1 MRKNFRIAVISS
13 KGGVGKSTISMQLV
27 VPYLFEKNDSKPV
40 VYYEFDDENNDS
52 FSFQASR
59 LSVRKQIVVSSPLLR
74 EELAEI
80 FAKGESICLDIGAN
94 KTTMTLIEALDD
106 SGMINFLDLVIIPIL
121 DGEQDAINA
130 SYIYGILK
138 EYNSKL
144 KIIFVLNRVKDLG
157 YAKYQF
163 ENYFGDV
170 RGIFKNINSVIDNLQ
185 EEDKNSYLL
194 MLDSEVVKYSRRFGL
209 TIYEMSKLDRDFI
222 EILKDSLVNSSQE
235 EEIRLLSFK
244 NYISKSVKSY
254 EKNVLN
260 LAFRKM
266 DAVLQRRENE

>member
-13 KGGVGKSTISMQLV
+13 KGGVGKSTISMQLII
-27 VPYLFEKNDSKPV
+27 PYLFEKNDSKPV

-52 FSFQASR
+52 FSFGASR
-59 LSVRKQIVVSSPLLR
+59 LSVRKQVVVSSPLLR

-106 SGMINFLDLVIIPIL
+106 SGMINFLDLVVIPIL

-144 KIIFVLNRVKDLG
+144 KIIFVLNRVKDLS

-170 RGIFKNINSVIDNLQ
+170 RGIFKNINSVVDNLQ

-222 EILKDSLVNSSQE
+222 GVLKDSLVSSSQE

-266 DAVLQRRENE
+266 DAVLQRRESE